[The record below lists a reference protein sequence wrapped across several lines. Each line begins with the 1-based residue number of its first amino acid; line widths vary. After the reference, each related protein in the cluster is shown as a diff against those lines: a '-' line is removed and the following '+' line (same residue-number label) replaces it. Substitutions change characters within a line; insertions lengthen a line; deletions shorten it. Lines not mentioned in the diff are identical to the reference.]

1 MEKFFKIIILQ
12 YITFIN
18 PIKIILQYVIVI
30 NPTISSDVEFNK
42 KKMSIIKWLF
52 IYYKLSILLYKKLS
66 SFYLVF

>member
-42 KKMSIIKWLF
+42 KKCQ
-52 IYYKLSILLYKKLS
+52 
-66 SFYLVF
+66 